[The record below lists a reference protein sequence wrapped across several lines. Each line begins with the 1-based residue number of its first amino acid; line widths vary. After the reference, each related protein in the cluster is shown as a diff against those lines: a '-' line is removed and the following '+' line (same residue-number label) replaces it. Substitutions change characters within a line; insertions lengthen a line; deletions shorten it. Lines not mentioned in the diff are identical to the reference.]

1 MKNEKVE
8 MVHKIGA
15 LFFKYGIKSVSMDDI
30 ARELGISKKTL
41 YQNFKDKRDVVGQTL
56 SQHNDC
62 GMKELIERSS
72 NTSNS
77 IEEFLQLLLMAKK
90 WIEEINPSFEY
101 DLQKYYPDVYKE
113 HSDKR
118 IINMTSFFTNNLNK
132 GIQEG
137 VYRNDIDVDIITK
150 FHVTTMSS
158 IHEGGLFTSAEISNH
173 DTYKKYFVVFIR
185 GLASEKGLEILTRKM
200 NEYGF

>member
-1 MKNEKVE
+1 MKNENEE
-8 MVHKIGA
+8 MIEKIGA

-41 YQNFKDKRDVVGQTL
+41 YQNFKDKRDVVAQTMN
-56 SQHNDC
+56 QHHDC
-62 GMKELIERSS
+62 GIKELIERSS

-113 HSDKR
+113 HNNKR

-137 VYRNDIDVDIITK
+137 VYRDDVDVDIITK

-158 IHEGGLFTSAEISNH
+158 VHEGGLFTTEEMLNH
-173 DTYKKYFVVFIR
+173 DTYKQYFVVFIR
-185 GLASEKGLEILTRKM
+185 GLASESGLKILAEKM
-200 NEYGF
+200 SEYGF